1 MKQRERREQCRVQSC
16 VPAVLRTPAAFG
28 RNSAS
33 RGTIFILLM
42 RLQQLPE
49 VETEPSIPRF
59 GDARAGD
66 SQWQAIAIFVQLG

>member
-1 MKQRERREQCRVQSC
+1 
-16 VPAVLRTPAAFG
+16 
-28 RNSAS
+28 
-33 RGTIFILLM
+33 M